1 MKIIK
6 MQKQHINAIA
16 RLESL
21 CFSRPWSEQ
30 ALTDELENE
39 AACFL
44 VAEDNYEVLGYCGM
58 HHACGE
64 CYIDNVAVFP
74 NHRGKGI
81 ATALL
86 AELERNG
93 RALGGEFISLEVRP
107 SNTGAIELYKRMGY
121 AEVGRRK
128 NFYTDPCEDALIMTK
143 FF

>member
-6 MQKQHINAIA
+6 MQKQHIAAIA

-21 CFSRPWSEQ
+21 CFARPWSEQ
-30 ALTDELENE
+30 ALADELENE
-39 AACFL
+39 NACFL
-44 VAEDNYEVLGYCGM
+44 VAENDGEVLGYCGM

-74 NHRGKGI
+74 NHRRKGV
-81 ATALL
+81 AAALL
-86 AELERNG
+86 NELENNG

-107 SNTGAIELYKRMGY
+107 TNTGAISLYKSLGY

-143 FF
+143 NF